1 MCLTEEPDSW
11 VEVGTLGSGAHTP
24 DALATYLHLQPDCI
38 IDSGFVREQILRPIA
53 EPRARSRRMIMANV
67 TLRAQPGAALSSE
80 QLVELR
86 QRLSEARASVVARV
100 SERLALAAPLESR
113 HPDEMDEAATNQ
125 DLAILFRLVDKEQKL
140 VAEIDAALA
149 RLDEGTYGLCAG
161 TGEPIGYRRLLA
173 RPWTRFS
180 VEYKETLER
189 EQARPG
195 Q

>member
-1 MCLTEEPDSW
+1 
-11 VEVGTLGSGAHTP
+11 
-24 DALATYLHLQPDCI
+24 
-38 IDSGFVREQILRPIA
+38 
-53 EPRARSRRMIMANV
+53 MANV